1 MKHNYSIK
9 YITISFVIIWVA
21 LQIILVTAYGITTI
35 DGGGD
40 PDSYRYYALQAIN
53 NCTLY
58 PNNLN
63 YHDNFIFAP
72 GYVNYII
79 LIHSIFGSFKAVLY
93 SQIILNLFIVILLYN
108 LAAKLF
114 NSKIGYISIWLYLLL
129 TSNLLSPIF
138 GYTELLFIFLS
149 LLSLYLVL
157 SNKWYFIILSGVVL
171 ALANWVRPL
180 AIAWMFSVIIYF
192 FLNKSSYKKYAC
204 YIAGYIIMI
213 IIIGSITKINFED
226 FNYASTTGGWNLI
239 MGANDDC
246 SGNYND
252 IVFREGNIGYISNED
267 KNVLSY
273 KQQDSTYMSRSIK
286 WIIEN
291 PINYISYIPSKV
303 KELFLYDNQYDMSG
317 DVIINQN
324 KFVFILSKLT
334 FSNKIVRFCG
344 NLLYWFLL
352 VCSSVALIFFFKDK
366 RVIFI
371 QLIIMITTFMT
382 LVTVG
387 HPRYHQIFMP
397 YIIISTAFIVEKLIS
412 KINSNKK

>member
-1 MKHNYSIK
+1 M
-9 YITISFVIIWVA
+9 
-21 LQIILVTAYGITTI
+21 
-35 DGGGD
+35 
-40 PDSYRYYALQAIN
+40 
-53 NCTLY
+53 
-58 PNNLN
+58 
-63 YHDNFIFAP
+63 
-72 GYVNYII
+72 
-79 LIHSIFGSFKAVLY
+79 
-93 SQIILNLFIVILLYN
+93 
-108 LAAKLF
+108 
-114 NSKIGYISIWLYLLL
+114 
-129 TSNLLSPIF
+129 
-138 GYTELLFIFLS
+138 FIFLS

-291 PINYISYIPSKV
+291 PINYISYIPAKV

-352 VCSSVALIFFFKDK
+352 ACSSVALIFFFKDK